1 MIKRRALQVG
11 ALVWAAVGYVIALT
25 ALRRVNDDAVV
36 LVAAAAAFP
45 LAAGAASLALG
56 RGRDRLA
63 GVLLVASAATPTYFA
78 WVLNVPA
85 LAIGFGLMMA
95 PTVVVSSAPAPLPNR
110 RRARRPSAKEGDQP

>member
-11 ALVWAAVGYVIALT
+11 ALVWAAVGYVIALP

-36 LVAAAAAFP
+36 LVAAASAAFP

-56 RGRDRLA
+56 HGRDRFA

-78 WVLNVPA
+78 WVLNIPA
-85 LAIGFGLMMA
+85 LAIGFALMMA
-95 PTVVVSSAPAPLPNR
+95 PTVVVSSAPAPPAQSP
-110 RRARRPSAKEGDQP
+110 ARSTT